1 MRRWLALAL
10 LPTALVLVHLV
21 GLVAAVLPFGGTSET
36 VAYGVLYT
44 VELTLITAA
53 AVRVG
58 RSWPMRRAGTITL
71 PLGMAAGL
79 ALWLAA
85 PALDLI
91 RDPGATVDGV
101 FDPAVP
107 VTRHLAAML
116 AALAIWATGVAL
128 LGHAVIRLAPRAR
141 GLAVLAAIIG
151 GVALFLAVSY
161 LTIRM
166 QLGAALAPWSSAAW
180 WGPAALL
187 DDGFV
192 PVNRL
197 AATQLGMLTAV
208 HLLIGTT
215 GYLAYLLGGAR
226 PQPARLTRPVPE
238 PVGV

>member
-1 MRRWLALAL
+1 
-10 LPTALVLVHLV
+10 
-21 GLVAAVLPFGGTSET
+21 
-36 VAYGVLYT
+36 
-44 VELTLITAA
+44 
-53 AVRVG
+53 
-58 RSWPMRRAGTITL
+58 
-71 PLGMAAGL
+71 
-79 ALWLAA
+79 
-85 PALDLI
+85 
-91 RDPGATVDGV
+91 
-101 FDPAVP
+101 
-107 VTRHLAAML
+107 
-116 AALAIWATGVAL
+116 
-128 LGHAVIRLAPRAR
+128 
-141 GLAVLAAIIG
+141 
-151 GVALFLAVSY
+151 VSY